1 MFDFF
6 YFSLPRAVTEHLFER
21 LDQLK
26 PSPLTAE
33 ELEKLAAFQA
43 EKRSNQGVYVIYEND
58 AAVYAGKANDLAER
72 LGQHREK
79 LRARL
84 GIDMAAIRYKAL
96 LLDESWSTSAN
107 EGLLIKQFKQR
118 GECNWSGT
126 GFGPKDPGKE
136 RDTTKPSWFDNTYPV
151 RDDWPVENIPDQAA
165 VGDVLKLLK
174 NQLPFLLRYEKLGKA
189 AAHPVKLGG
198 IPRNA
203 RAVLLKCAEALGSN
217 WQLTLLKNGF
227 ILYPVLK
234 DFKFGTR
241 LYP

>member
-6 YFSLPRAVTEHLFER
+6 HFNLPQAVTEHLFER
-21 LDQLK
+21 LDQLR

-33 ELEKLAAFQA
+33 ELEKLVAFQT
-43 EKRSNQGVYVIYEND
+43 EKRSNQGVYVIYENET
-58 AAVYAGKANDLAER
+58 AVYAGKANDLAER
-72 LGQHREK
+72 LAQHREK

-84 GIDMAAIRYKAL
+84 AIDMAAIGYKAL
-96 LLDESWSTSAN
+96 LLDEGWSTSAN
-107 EGLLIKQFKQR
+107 EGLLIKQFKQH
-118 GECNWSGT
+118 GECKWSGT

-151 RDDWPVENIPDQAA
+151 RDDWPVEHIPDQAA

-189 AAHPVKLGG
+189 ADLSVNLKG

-203 RAVLLKCAEALGSN
+203 RAVLLKCAEVLGSN

-227 ILYPVLK
+227 ILYPLLK
-234 DFKFGTR
+234 DFKFGRR
-241 LYP
+241 LHP